1 MFDLGGPMF
10 NEEYKNKL
18 REMFE
23 PCLTRADL
31 KDQTEIVSLEW
42 LMEMANPNPSETTNL
57 GADKP
62 GSVVSL
68 ADLGKDMKKRG
79 LREPLV
85 IAVGLSSGRAR
96 LEAGNHRVKVLL
108 EMGFLHA
115 PAVCWVGASHVGF
128 EGNGIHSGRE
138 VRFWPQAKPLVAL
151 GVYDERYF
159 VKPSLI
165 LPSAPI
171 WSLDDG
177 RATRSRVPAAVKSAA
192 ERKPRGSKA
201 KDGDV
206 GASSLS
212 SIVGSG

>member
-1 MFDLGGPMF
+1 MF
-10 NEEYKNKL
+10 NEEYKTKL

-23 PCLTRADL
+23 PCLARADL

-42 LMEMANPNPSETTNL
+42 LMEMANPQPSETTNL

-62 GSVVSL
+62 GSIVSL
-68 ADLGKDMKKRG
+68 ADLAKDMKKRG

-85 IAVGLSSGRAR
+85 IAVGLGSGRAR
-96 LEAGNHRVKVLL
+96 LEAGNHRVKILM

-128 EGNGIHSGRE
+128 EGNGLHSGRE

-171 WSLDDG
+171 WSLDES
-177 RATRSRVPAAVKSAA
+177 RATRNRAPSPVKSPV
-192 ERKPRGSKA
+192 ERKPRASRA
-201 KDGDV
+201 KDSDS
-206 GASSLS
+206 GAGVSSSLTAE
-212 SIVGSG
+212 GQD

>member
-1 MFDLGGPMF
+1 MF
-10 NEEYKNKL
+10 NEEYKIKL

-23 PCLTRADL
+23 PCLARADL

-42 LMEMANPNPSETTNL
+42 LMEMANPQPSETTNL
-57 GADKP
+57 GTDKP

-85 IAVGLSSGRAR
+85 IAVGLGTGRAR
-96 LEAGNHRVKVLL
+96 LEAGNHRVKVLF

-128 EGNGIHSGRE
+128 EGNGLHSGRE

-171 WSLDDG
+171 WSLDDSKVP
-177 RATRSRVPAAVKSAA
+177 RSRAPSPVKSPV
-192 ERKPRGSKA
+192 ERKPRSSRA
-201 KDGDV
+201 KDSDGGVVAPPLLTAEGQD
-206 GASSLS
+206 
-212 SIVGSG
+212 